1 MSKLADDYE
10 GTMMTTSDRT
20 VNPAGRRAW
29 AGIALVAL
37 ATLALAAGLPA
48 RAHAAPAQANTAV
61 VVKVATRGTFGRIL
75 TTVGGRALYKH
86 PAGPCTGSCLSIWPR
101 LLMPRGKTSPLGTAH
116 LSTVL
121 LASGRRQVTYR
132 GQRLYTF
139 VNDSGTSVTGNGV
152 AGFLVA
158 KVTP

>member
-1 MSKLADDYE
+1 M
-10 GTMMTTSDRT
+10 
-20 VNPAGRRAW
+20 W
-29 AGIALVAL
+29 AAIAIVAL
-37 ATLALAAGLPA
+37 ATLALAASHPA
-48 RAHAAPAQANTAV
+48 RAHAAPAQAGTTAV
-61 VVKVATRGTFGRIL
+61 VVKVAARGGFGRIL
-75 TTVGGRALYKH
+75 TTVAGRALYKH
-86 PAGPCTGSCLSIWPR
+86 PAGPCTGSCLAIWPR

-139 VNDSGTSVTGNGV
+139 VSDSGTSVTGNGI